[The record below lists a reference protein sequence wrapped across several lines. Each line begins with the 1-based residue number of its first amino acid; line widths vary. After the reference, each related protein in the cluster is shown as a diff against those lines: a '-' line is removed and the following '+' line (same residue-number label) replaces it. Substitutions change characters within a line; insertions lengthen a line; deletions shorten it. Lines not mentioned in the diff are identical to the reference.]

1 MEGVSQ
7 LYQKQ
12 AEIFSSREINDRR
25 RKEGAEMADRI
36 GDLEKRLEEQVSITN
51 RHREQKVVATAILE
65 KKLQTVS
72 E

>member
-25 RKEGAEMADRI
+25 RQEGAEMADRI
-36 GDLEKRLEEQVSITN
+36 GDLEKRLEEQVSFTN
-51 RHREQKVVATAILE
+51 RHREKKMAATAILD
-65 KKLQTVS
+65 KRLQTVS